1 MELLSKSIKQNLDLV
16 NIIADD
22 SLRDNV
28 FLVVE
33 RNTKKMFI
41 VLVISRKV
49 NITAA
54 YSKIHYSWINNL

>member
-1 MELLSKSIKQNLDLV
+1 MKQNLDVV

-33 RNTKKMFI
+33 RNTKKIFV
-41 VLVISRKV
+41 VLVISVKQKYYCRL
-49 NITAA
+49 
-54 YSKIHYSWINNL
+54 SKNTLLLDQ

>member
-1 MELLSKSIKQNLDLV
+1 MELLSKSMKQNLDVV

-33 RNTKKMFI
+33 RNTKKIFV
-41 VLVISRKV
+41 VLVISVKQKYYCRL
-49 NITAA
+49 
-54 YSKIHYSWINNL
+54 SKNTLLLDQ